1 MLDSESAYIV
11 KLIFQMYLE
20 GMTLQ
25 EIGAALDA
33 QNVPSPQIQMTRNK
47 KVTRKT
53 KWPVTTIRSILVNPL
68 YIGKLTLKLS
78 GAEKKMDV
86 PPIVSE
92 EDFQKVQEKINASVK
107 LPAPKRRSTPN
118 ILIKKIYDRASGER
132 LLCRTTED
140 ETRQIYSFDRKYK
153 CFSGKAPYI
162 ESTEIFDAI
171 RSSLKTAQEQAR
183 YIGRLLESDK
193 DEVKRCQNI
202 VLQPYR
208 EQARTLI
215 DALSEKDV
223 ERTAVYRKYE
233 RCEMEQEQLEDYESR
248 YQAEIEELEAEFK
261 NIMMKVSV
269 IEKAFSYVNPW
280 LTKFQDLTT
289 PEILE
294 RTHIKKYVERVW
306 IEDFKRVEVVLKEE
320 EWTRF
325 FPEEWLRTGKEN

>member
-1 MLDSESAYIV
+1 M

-33 QNVPSPQIQMTRNK
+33 QNVPSPQIQMARNK
-47 KVTRKT
+47 KVTRKI
-53 KWPVTTIRSILVNPL
+53 KWPATTIRSILVNPL

-78 GAEKKMDV
+78 GVEKKMEV

-92 EDFQKVQEKINASVK
+92 EDFQKVQEKIKASVK
-107 LPAPKRRSTPN
+107 FPGRQRRSTPN
-118 ILIKKIYDRASGER
+118 ILIRKIYDRASGER

-162 ESTEIFDAI
+162 ESTEVFDVI
-171 RSSLKTAQEQAR
+171 RFSLKTAQEQAR

-202 VLQPYR
+202 VLRPYR
-208 EQARTLI
+208 EQARTLM
-215 DALSEKDV
+215 DALAEKDV

-233 RCEMEQEQLEDYESR
+233 RCEIEQEQLENFESR

-261 NIMMKVSV
+261 NIMMKVSA
-269 IEKAFSYVNPW
+269 IEKAFSYANPW
-280 LTKFQDLTT
+280 LIKFQDLTL
-289 PEILE
+289 PEVLE
-294 RTHIKKYVERVW
+294 LAHIRKYVERVW

-325 FPEEWLRTGKEN
+325 FPEEWLRTRKEN